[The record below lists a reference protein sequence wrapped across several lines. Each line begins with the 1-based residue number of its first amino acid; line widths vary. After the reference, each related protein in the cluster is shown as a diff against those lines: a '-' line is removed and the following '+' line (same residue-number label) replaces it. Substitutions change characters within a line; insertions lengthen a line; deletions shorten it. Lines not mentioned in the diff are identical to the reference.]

1 MVEHNGKFVSYLR
14 VSTPKQGA
22 SGLGIEAQRKA
33 VLEFL
38 NGGNWELLAEYTETE
53 SGKKNDRPKLAKA
66 LEHCRLTGATLVIA
80 KLDRLSRNAHFLLGL
95 QEAGVKFVAV
105 DMPTANELTV
115 GIMALVAQ
123 EERKAISARTK
134 AALAAAKERGVKLG
148 CPNGAAHLR
157 QYGNELGV
165 EAIKRGADERA
176 SKLVGVVKEI
186 QDAGA
191 TSLREIAD
199 ELNRRSIT
207 TARGGKWHASSV
219 RNLLARI
226 Q

>member
-1 MVEHNGKFVSYLR
+1 
-14 VSTPKQGA
+14 
-22 SGLGIEAQRKA
+22 
-33 VLEFL
+33 
-38 NGGNWELLAEYTETE
+38 
-53 SGKKNDRPKLAKA
+53 
-66 LEHCRLTGATLVIA
+66 
-80 KLDRLSRNAHFLLGL
+80 
-95 QEAGVKFVAV
+95 VKFVAV

-176 SKLVGVVKEI
+176 SKLAGVVKEI

-191 TSLREIAD
+191 TSLREIAE

-207 TARGGKWHASSV
+207 TARGGNWHASSV
-219 RNLLARI
+219 KNLLARI
-226 Q
+226 KDANKEC